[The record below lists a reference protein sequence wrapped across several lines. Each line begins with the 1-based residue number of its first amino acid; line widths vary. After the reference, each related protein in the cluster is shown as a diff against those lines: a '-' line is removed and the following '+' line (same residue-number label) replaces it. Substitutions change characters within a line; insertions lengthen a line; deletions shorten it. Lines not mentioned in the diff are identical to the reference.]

1 MAESTAGIGEAGALI
16 NKASAPS
23 GMDITRGLQMAERTA
38 LKKAQAEA
46 AKEAK
51 KQAKAASVA
60 KMARVDTGK
69 FKNLGVAKEAK
80 ERAFDLSA
88 RKAIALESGD
98 YVSDAKLDIEADY
111 LGNYLASKDNAIST
125 LKSPK
130 KYSYANKVGELIDSG
145 KEEEAAKY
153 NKAYAPVFV
162 KGEMGDYIV
171 EVPDAV
177 DLNKVYSTVLKNS
190 LKNDIT
196 FSSLRDA
203 ATDTDN
209 YSINRK
215 MTPKEIAMNTGN
227 LLRDEGYV
235 KSVLYNPD
243 FQKFYDKK
251 YAGSSDP
258 SSIETGLY
266 DYTQQ
271 RISDINQAKMSVKG
285 KPSQN
290 KVSYSTGF
298 GVVIGGKELP
308 IDELTGEEVF
318 NLTYGSNEVKKGSA
332 EAESSMTKQMKQII
346 DANPNA
352 TWFKT
357 NIPDVGE
364 ITITDPSSGKTI
376 DADIESFFSNGKK
389 TWVVYGTKNI
399 NPALDKLQG
408 KIKNVTPMT
417 SAIFNRIYNKMAGS
431 KKSGEM
437 QSAINSFKEKGID
450 LSEYAKNIV
459 DLKKGG
465 STPPPAKGGS
475 TNKPTSLKPIN
486 NPLVSPTTKTR

>member
-196 FSSLRDA
+196 FSS
-203 ATDTDN
+203 
-209 YSINRK
+209 
-215 MTPKEIAMNTGN
+215 
-227 LLRDEGYV
+227 
-235 KSVLYNPD
+235 
-243 FQKFYDKK
+243 Q
-251 YAGSSDP
+251 
-258 SSIETGLY
+258 
-266 DYTQQ
+266 
-271 RISDINQAKMSVKG
+271 
-285 KPSQN
+285 
-290 KVSYSTGF
+290 
-298 GVVIGGKELP
+298 IGRAH
-308 IDELTGEEVF
+308 V
-318 NLTYGSNEVKKGSA
+318 
-332 EAESSMTKQMKQII
+332 
-346 DANPNA
+346 
-352 TWFKT
+352 
-357 NIPDVGE
+357 
-364 ITITDPSSGKTI
+364 
-376 DADIESFFSNGKK
+376 
-389 TWVVYGTKNI
+389 
-399 NPALDKLQG
+399 
-408 KIKNVTPMT
+408 
-417 SAIFNRIYNKMAGS
+417 
-431 KKSGEM
+431 
-437 QSAINSFKEKGID
+437 
-450 LSEYAKNIV
+450 
-459 DLKKGG
+459 
-465 STPPPAKGGS
+465 
-475 TNKPTSLKPIN
+475 
-486 NPLVSPTTKTR
+486 